1 MGMFRPS
8 KAEVDA
14 LESGLG
20 VEGWNWKTMLHYMK
34 KVRVFGHGVLRHRLT
49 GAHVV

>member
-14 LESGLG
+14 LAELG
-20 VEGWNWKTMLHYMK
+20 VEGWDWESMLYYMK
-34 KVRVFGHGVLRHRLT
+34 KVRYGNLHLHC
-49 GAHVV
+49 H

>member
-14 LESGLG
+14 LEDLG
-20 VEGWNWKTMLHYMK
+20 IQGWDWDSLLPYFK
-34 KVRVFGHGVLRHRLT
+34 KVRNAALKIWLSIE
-49 GAHVV
+49 